1 MAKPGTATNQVLT
14 RLPKKTQDADGDG
27 IISPQEMQSFGQD
40 PNATVT
46 AKQNY
51 TAVKY
56 GNDKGTLRFGHI
68 HKKGDVTSG
77 CMLDTPDGRHQFSL
91 DIDGQR
97 KGWTTSTSP
106 GNFQVLAGEDNTEP
120 QDTLI
125 LNAVNGNICITAA
138 NGKIRLQGTDI
149 ELIAVGDGDT
159 KGHIKCTATET
170 FSVHETKKIVLESK
184 IMTLF
189 KCGGEMDI
197 AASSCLK
204 IYGSLIKAVTNACAV
219 KDSKNNTKGV
229 GQDPKINANPGTT
242 ET

>member
-1 MAKPGTATNQVLT
+1 MAKGTATNQVLT
-14 RLPKKTQDADGDG
+14 RLPRKTQDADGDG
-27 IISPQEMQSFGQD
+27 IISPQEMMSFGQD
-40 PNATVT
+40 PNPTVT

-219 KDSKNNTKGV
+219 KDSKNNTKKV
-229 GQDPKINANPGTT
+229 GQDPNICADPNTSAT
-242 ET
+242 

>member
-1 MAKPGTATNQVLT
+1 MSTSANNQSLNRT
-14 RLPKKTQDADGDG
+14 PTKARTQDADGDG
-27 IISPQEMQSFGQD
+27 IISKDEMLSFGQSSN
-40 PNATVT
+40 PTET
-46 AKQNY
+46 AKKNY

-68 HKKGDVTSG
+68 HKKGDVTAG
-77 CMLDTPDGRHQFSL
+77 VMLDTPDGRHQFSL

-125 LNAVNGNICITAA
+125 LNAVNGNICITAT

-149 ELIAVGDGDT
+149 ELIAVGEGGS

-170 FSVHETKKIVLESK
+170 FSVYETKKIILDSK
-184 IMTLF
+184 TRTNITST
-189 KCGGEMDI
+189 GTVNVAGNT
-197 AASSCLK
+197 CLK
-204 IYGSLIKAVTNACAV
+204 LYGSIIRGVTDACSK
-219 KDSKNNTKGV
+219 KDSKVGGQRLQKENNRV
-229 GQDPKINANPGTT
+229 
-242 ET
+242 